1 MEYVTIH
8 TTTDKAEISSLKAL
22 FESKGIHYRVI
33 EEERE
38 ALAERDQPEQRLQ
51 VREGDREKARKVL
64 HDAGYL
70 RIEHPSYVETE
81 RKKPVKRWMFL
92 FLAAL
97 VLLIVILL
105 IAWFMNPDLH

>member
-1 MEYVTIH
+1 MEYVTVH

-22 FESKGIHYRVI
+22 FEGKEIHYRI
-33 EEERE
+33 LEEEHQ
-38 ALAERDQPEQRLQ
+38 AIADKDQPEQRFQ
-51 VREGDREKARKVL
+51 VREEDREKARKLL
-64 HDAGYL
+64 HDSGYL
-70 RIEHPSYVETE
+70 RIGHAHDESE
-81 RKKPVKRWMFL
+81 RKAPLKRWMFL